1 MAGPRANE
9 DRASMKI
16 ALGADHA
23 GFELKEALRFFL
35 TAAGHEVADLGTHS
49 SESTDYPNYAAAVGR
64 AVASG
69 EADRGLLVCGTG
81 IGMAIAANKIPG
93 VRAVNGYD
101 VASAHMA
108 RAHNDANVLTLG
120 GRLLAA
126 PAAEAITLEFL
137 ATPFEEGRHRRRVGE
152 IESLETPQPAAP

>member
-1 MAGPRANE
+1 
-9 DRASMKI
+9 MKV

-23 GFELKEALRFFL
+23 GFELKEALRSFL
-35 TAAGHEVADLGTHS
+35 TAAGHDVADLGTHS

-101 VASAHMA
+101 VTSAHLA

-126 PAAEAITLEFL
+126 WKAQVILEEFL
-137 ATPFEEGRHRRRVGE
+137 STSFEEGRHRRRVGE
-152 IESLETPQPAAP
+152 IEGLETSKPAAP